1 MESIQPQYFDH
12 QRRYLPRKGLLALRR
27 CRLWS
32 RLSIGSGMLL
42 FAVGVQSQSLDFS
55 VVDCV
60 IKPSQIVD
68 LGSPAPG
75 VIQRI
80 LVEQSDFVTVGQWV
94 AQIDD
99 GVVRDTVERAS
110 TGTEIS
116 ADEQIERQVIR
127 STLDGF
133 VTNRFKSEGEF
144 VDDQPILRVAQLN
157 PLRVEAIVPMN
168 FAGEIQ
174 PGMMAEVSPVMAG
187 SHRRKARV
195 TAVDH
200 VGGSMRGS
208 MGGSTSDTFAVHL
221 EMSNPGFEIPAGLT
235 CDVTFLDSEPTL
247 VADSSLVQIDS
258 AISSATVSA
267 TGSPLSGEPQT
278 LQSPRPRDVR
288 DAEPAA
294 VGLVE
299 PETMSADVPKE
310 PVVELAEEPV
320 DEPISQALIELL
332 SAGDSDVIQ
341 TTLGA
346 SGQRLNYTIGPF
358 ASAQTLYD
366 VSDSFLGLD
375 FEVRTELVL
384 EGESYI
390 VLAIAEGSIAEQQL
404 KESGLTEYY
413 YNKKLPYIGRYSLG
427 VFGVKDNAYALAAKA
442 ERDGVPAEVLE
453 RGLKKTL
460 WWLDLLILQE
470 DIESNVDVLEKI
482 QRMQEKYSLKQ

>member
-1 MESIQPQYFDH
+1 VASLEQQYFDH
-12 QRRYLPRKGLLALRR
+12 QRRYLPRKGLLASLR
-27 CRLWS
+27 CTLWS
-32 RLSIGSGMLL
+32 LLSIGGGML
-42 FAVGVQSQSLDFS
+42 FAVGVQSQPSDFP
-55 VVDCV
+55 VVNCV

-80 LVEQSDFVTVGQWV
+80 LVEQSDFVTVGQSLV
-94 AQIDD
+94 QIDD
-99 GVVRDTVERAS
+99 GVERGTVEGAS

-116 ADEQIERQVIR
+116 VDEQIERQVIR

-133 VTNRFKSEGEF
+133 VINRFKSEGEF

-157 PLRVEAIVPMN
+157 PLMVETIVPMI
-168 FAGEIQ
+168 FFGEIQ
-174 PGMMAEVSPVMAG
+174 PGMMAEVNPVMAG

-195 TAVDH
+195 TAVEH

-208 MGGSTSDTFAVHL
+208 IAGSTSDTFAVQL

-235 CDVTFLDSEPTL
+235 CDVTFLESELTL
-247 VADSSLVQIDS
+247 VADSSLVQRDS
-258 AISSATVSA
+258 AISSS
-267 TGSPLSGEPQT
+267 TGSLLSGEPQA
-278 LQSPRPRDVR
+278 LQSSRPRDVR
-288 DAEPAA
+288 DAETASE
-294 VGLVE
+294 GLIE
-299 PETMSADVPKE
+299 PELSSEPEMMSADVP
-310 PVVELAEEPV
+310 EEPV

-332 SAGDSDVIQ
+332 SAGDSEVDQ

-346 SGQRLNYTIGPF
+346 SDQRSSYMIGPF
-358 ASAQTLYD
+358 ASVETLYE

-375 FEVRTELVL
+375 FEVRTELILDV
-384 EGESYI
+384 ESYI
-390 VLAIAEGSIAEQQL
+390 VLAIAEGSVAEQQL

-413 YNKKLPYIGRYSLG
+413 YNTKLPYIGRYSLG
-427 VFGVKDNAYALAAKA
+427 VFGVKDNAYSLAAKA